1 MTDEQQR
8 AEAHRLSNELRRV
21 IEKLVLVRAPADQLA
36 GAADAARAF
45 ADQLDGLPARR
56 WYESHEGF
64 AESANAGGP
73 GTGGPNAGGSVGLFD
88 LSPIMGLSNPLASPL
103 QLDIAEDSEG
113 KLTAVGSAFFN
124 AAYEGPP
131 GCVHGGI
138 LASVFDEVLGFANGV
153 TGNPAVTGTLTV
165 KYRKPTPLYQPLRF
179 EGRCVRVS
187 GRKVFTEGACYH
199 DGVLTAEAEAIF
211 VKIDMS
217 QIAETMGARAH
228 GKVQEPP
235 PGPSDAPD

>member
-36 GAADAARAF
+36 TAAEAARAF

-56 WYESHEGF
+56 WYEDHDGF
-64 AESANAGGP
+64 AESANAGSP
-73 GTGGPNAGGSVGLFD
+73 VGMFD

-103 QLDIAEDSEG
+103 QLKIAEDSEG
-113 KLTAVGSAFFN
+113 KLMAVGSAFFN

-153 TGNPAVTGTLTV
+153 TGNPAVTGTLTI
-165 KYRKPTPLYQPLRF
+165 KYRKPTPLYQPLHF

-187 GRKVFTEGACYH
+187 GRKVFTEGACFH
-199 DGVLTAEAEAIF
+199 NGILTAEAEAIF
-211 VKIDMS
+211 VKVDMAH
-217 QIAETMGARAH
+217 IAETLGANMRSNEGA
-228 GKVQEPP
+228 PP
-235 PGPSDAPD
+235 QGSSDAPD